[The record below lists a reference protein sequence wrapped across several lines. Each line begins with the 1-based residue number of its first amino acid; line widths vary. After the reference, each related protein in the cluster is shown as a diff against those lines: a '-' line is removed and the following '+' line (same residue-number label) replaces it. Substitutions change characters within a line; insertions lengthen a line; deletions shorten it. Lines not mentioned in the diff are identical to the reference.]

1 MSERLDNFKGKR
13 HTFTKEE
20 RRKGGL
26 KRTDAQLFRS
36 QTNAIKK
43 GKMHNKLK
51 DCNSCT
57 IPLCPFFEEGKSCS
71 MFNTQFV
78 RLVMFK
84 KNLSSI
90 KEFDD
95 YIFGFLQRGAIAEKS
110 ESYDKIS
117 GFVHELLEFK
127 EFKNESLR

>member
-1 MSERLDNFKGKR
+1 MNERLDNFNGKR

-20 RRKGGL
+20 RRKGG
-26 KRTDAQLFRS
+26 KNRTDAKLFRS

-43 GKMHNKLK
+43 DRMQNKLK
-51 DCNSCT
+51 DCDSCS
-57 IPLCPFFEEGKSCS
+57 IPLCPFFEEEKSCS
-71 MFNTQFV
+71 MFNTKFV

-84 KNLSSI
+84 KNLSTI
-90 KEFDD
+90 EEFDN

-110 ESYDKIS
+110 ESYEKIS
-117 GFVHELLEFK
+117 DFVNELLEFK